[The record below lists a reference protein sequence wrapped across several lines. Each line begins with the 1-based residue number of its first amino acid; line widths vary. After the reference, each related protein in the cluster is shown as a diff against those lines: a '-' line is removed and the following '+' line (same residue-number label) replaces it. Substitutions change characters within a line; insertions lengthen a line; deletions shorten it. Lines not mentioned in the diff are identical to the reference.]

1 VSQVWRSRIDR
12 FLLPLASLML
22 ALVPAGARA
31 QEAALPLAITHFQGK
46 PVPPFTVSDRA
57 GKPVR
62 LSDLRGPVVIVN
74 MWATWC
80 PPCRAEMPTLEKLA
94 ARYPKDLV
102 VLAISND
109 EGGWRAIDQF
119 WKNRFPHL
127 RVALAPGPDL
137 APKLGAL
144 GLPYTLIVDRDG
156 REIARVPQGAQWD
169 QGELAALVARSVLQP
184 KKS

>member
-1 VSQVWRSRIDR
+1 MLVSSV
-12 FLLPLASLML
+12 LMVQ
-22 ALVPAGARA
+22 AVAAHAQAVPG
-31 QEAALPLAITHFQGK
+31 PSAIMRFQGR
-46 PVPPFTVSDRA
+46 PVPSFEVQDRA
-57 GKPVR
+57 GKAVR
-62 LSDLRGPVVIVN
+62 LSDFRGRVVIVN